1 MYAWAILGLLSGAF
15 VLSAMAEGWSRVR
28 QVVFVFVGVALLA
41 GGGYGVVTASNS
53 VDSCGG
59 STLEANDRTE
69 PSGAVVPFE
78 NLTETQQEFVRQ
90 AIDGE
95 SPAVTADDW
104 PWFEEPLVVRYQNT
118 DYEVYTVTTE
128 CPFAP
133 GTVLVVASLSVLLG
147 LATLVLTARRTVQ
160 SPG

>member
-1 MYAWAILGLLSGAF
+1 
-15 VLSAMAEGWSRVR
+15 MAEGWSRVR

-41 GGGYGVVTASNS
+41 GGGYGVVTGSNS
-53 VDSCGG
+53 VDTCGG

-78 NLTETQQEFVRQ
+78 NLTETQQEFARR

-133 GTVLVVASLSVLLG
+133 GTVLVVASLSALLG

-160 SPG
+160 SPR

>member
-1 MYAWAILGLLSGAF
+1 MYAWAILGLFSGAF
-15 VLSAMAEGWSRVR
+15 VLSAMAEGRSRVR
-28 QVVFVFVGVALLA
+28 QAVFVFVGVALLA
-41 GGGYGVVTASNS
+41 GGGYGVVTGSNS
-53 VDSCGG
+53 VDTCG
-59 STLEANDRTE
+59 TLEANDRTE

-78 NLTETQQEFVRQ
+78 NLTETQQEFVRR

-104 PWFEEPLVVRYQNT
+104 PWFEEPLVVRYQHT
-118 DYEVYTVTTE
+118 DYEMYTVTTE

-133 GTVLVVASLSVLLG
+133 GTVLVVASLSVFLG

-160 SPG
+160 SPR